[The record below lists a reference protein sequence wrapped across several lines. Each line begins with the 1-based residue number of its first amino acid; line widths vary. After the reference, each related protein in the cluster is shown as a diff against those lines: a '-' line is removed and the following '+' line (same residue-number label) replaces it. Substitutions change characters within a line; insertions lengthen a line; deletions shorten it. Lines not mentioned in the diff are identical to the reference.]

1 MEVDFYPQ
9 NKDKYLQI
17 SSVLMEKNESMKDL
31 ASQVAI
37 PQNYLRDNFVQ
48 AEVLTVNWGRKGR
61 EFGKKLRLRYADQS
75 DSTVVFRVPRSACVT
90 EGDIVYSCSPLDRSS
105 SLEQDHLFIECKNG
119 IAQITPIYTFE
130 TVLQAG
136 DFSLPLTIKEIS
148 QQDEFDGYAA
158 LSQYHYRDKI
168 LFGRHAPLVAVTCHP
183 MLPKVVGYI
192 DLATAFFVNTPR
204 RNILDEP
211 TCLNGVSWDGWTK
224 DVIRERIPL
233 FVRIARC
240 VVHPEMR
247 SMGLGRLLVEH
258 AAHFAKTHWQSAY
271 WKPYFLEISAD
282 MLRYIPFAEKAG
294 MVFTGETEGNLKRIA
309 KDLRYLKANEERLQK
324 EIFKGE
330 VFGILDTKLSQ
341 LTKAD
346 NAVNGSGKN
355 IGQFVAEQIENP
367 TLDGW
372 AKLAGVLSLPKPH
385 YMMGLNEETAELI
398 TQRAQAKNITSSP
411 AQEGQVYVDKVYKSR
426 LQQSVR
432 LENVCYQAEFLVT
445 RTEMTHQIERAFEIS
460 LDNLTQPI
468 FKNLSLEILP
478 GEILV
483 ITGLSGTGKTT
494 LLQLLAGRKSP
505 SSGLIALPDNAKVGQ
520 LNPISVSKPLIEVI
534 GRQDTGKGIYWM
546 GIVGLSEPYLY
557 VKPFSALSA
566 GQKYRAMLAR
576 LLIRGANLWLID
588 EFCENLDVVN
598 THLLSQKIAT
608 LARKVGATVVIA
620 SSDTNKFVKSLLPD
634 RVLVLKGAIDTN
646 GYELFTNDNFLA
658 QMETDK
664 E

>member
-1 MEVDFYPQ
+1 MNDFITQ
-9 NKDKYLQI
+9 TTI
-17 SSVLMEKNESMKDL
+17 SETFSK
-31 ASQVAI
+31 
-37 PQNYLRDNFVQ
+37 DNFVQ

-61 EFGKKLRLRYADQS
+61 EFGKKLRLRYADQP

-90 EGDIVYSCSPLDRSS
+90 EGDIVYSYSPLDKNS
-105 SLEQDHLFIECKNG
+105 SLEQDYLFIECKNG
-119 IAQITPIYTFE
+119 IAQITPIYSSE

-136 DFSLPLTIKEIS
+136 DLYIPVTIKEIS
-148 QQDEFDGYAA
+148 RQDEFDGYTA
-158 LSQYHYRDKI
+158 LTQYHYRDKI

-183 MLPKVVGYI
+183 MLPRVVGYI

-211 TCLNGVSWDGWTK
+211 THLNGVSWDSWTK

-247 SMGLGRLLVEH
+247 SMGLGTLLVEH
-258 AAHFAKTHWQSAY
+258 AARFARTHWQSAH

-294 MVFTGETEGNLKRIA
+294 MIFVGETEGNLKRIA
-309 KDLRYLKANEERLQK
+309 KDLRYLKANEARLQK

-341 LTKAD
+341 LTKAS
-346 NAVNGSGKN
+346 NAVNGSGKK
-355 IGQFVAEQIENP
+355 IDQFIAEQIENP

-385 YMMGLNEETAELI
+385 YMRGLTEEAAKLI
-398 TQRAQAKNITSSP
+398 TQRAQEKNISASP
-411 AQEGQVYVDKVYKSR
+411 AQDGQIYIDQIYKSR
-426 LQQSVR
+426 LRQPVR
-432 LENVCYQAEFLVT
+432 LENITYQVEFSVT
-445 RTEMTHQIERAFEIS
+445 RTPITHQIERAFEIS
-460 LDNLTQPI
+460 LDNLIQPI
-468 FKNLSLEILP
+468 FRNLTLEILP

-494 LLQLLAGRKSP
+494 LLQLLAGKLSP
-505 SSGLIALPDNAKVGQ
+505 SSGKISLPDNAKIGQ
-520 LNPISVSKPLIEVI
+520 LNPISVSRPLIEVI
-534 GRQDTGKGIYWM
+534 GRKDTGKGIYWM
-546 GIVGLSEPYLY
+546 GVVGLSEPYLY
-557 VKPFSALSA
+557 VKPFTALSA

-598 THLLSQKIAT
+598 THLLSQKIST

-620 SSDTNKFVKSLLPD
+620 SSNASRFVKPLHPD
-634 RVLVLKGAIDTN
+634 RVLILKGPAETN
-646 GYELFTNDNFLA
+646 NYKILTRNEFIHWMNSENDINIS
-658 QMETDK
+658 
-664 E
+664 

>member
-1 MEVDFYPQ
+1 MNGLPLRVTVPQ
-9 NKDKYLQI
+9 
-17 SSVLMEKNESMKDL
+17 S
-31 ASQVAI
+31 
-37 PQNYLRDNFVQ
+37 YLRNNLVQ
-48 AEVLTVNWGRKGR
+48 AKVVAVNWGSKKG
-61 EFGKKLRLRYADQS
+61 EFGKKIRLQYLNQP
-75 DSTVVFRVPRSACVT
+75 DSTVTLRVPRSACVT
-90 EGDIVYSCSPLDRSS
+90 EGDHVCSYYPLDESS
-105 SLEQDHLFIECKNG
+105 SMEQDSLFMECENG
-119 IAQITPIYTFE
+119 ITQISPIYSFD
-130 TVLQAG
+130 TVLQVG
-136 DFSLPLTIKEIS
+136 DFSIPLTIKEIS
-148 QQDEFDGYAA
+148 QQDEFDGYIA
-158 LSQYHYRDKI
+158 LTQYHYREKI

-183 MLPKVVGYI
+183 MLPTVVGYI

-211 TCLNGVSWDGWTK
+211 TRLNGVTWDSWTK

-233 FVRIARC
+233 FVRVARC

-258 AAHFAKTHWQSAY
+258 AAHFARTHWQSAH
-271 WKPYFLEISAD
+271 WKPLFLEISAD

-294 MVFTGETEGNLKRIA
+294 MIFTGETEGNLKRIA

-355 IGQFVAEQIENP
+355 IGQFIAEQIENP

-385 YMMGLNEETAELI
+385 YMMGLNKEAAELI
-398 TQRAQAKNITSSP
+398 TQRAQIKKIAPSP
-411 AQEGQVYVDKVYKSR
+411 AQEGQMYVDRVYKSR

-432 LENVCYQAEFLVT
+432 LENVSYQAEFSVT
-445 RTEMTHQIERAFEIS
+445 RTEVTHQIERAFEIS
-460 LDNLTQPI
+460 LDNLAQPI
-468 FKNLSLEILP
+468 LKDLSLEISP

-483 ITGLSGTGKTT
+483 VTGLSGTGKTT
-494 LLQLLAGRKSP
+494 LLQLLAGKLSP
-505 SSGLIALPDNAKVGQ
+505 ISGTISIPNNAKVGQ

-546 GIVGLSEPYLY
+546 GVVGLSEPYLY

-588 EFCENLDVVN
+588 EFCENLDIVN
-598 THLLSQKIAT
+598 TNLLAQKIST
-608 LARKVGATVVIA
+608 LARRVGATVVIA
-620 SSDTNKFVKSLLPD
+620 SSDANRFVQSLDPD
-634 RVLVLKGAIDTN
+634 RVLVLKGAIDTS
-646 GYELFTNDNFLA
+646 GYELFTGDSFFSSN
-658 QMETDK
+658 
-664 E
+664 

>member
-1 MEVDFYPQ
+1 M
-9 NKDKYLQI
+9 N
-17 SSVLMEKNESMKDL
+17 DL
-31 ASQVAI
+31 ASQVTV
-37 PQNYLRDNFVQ
+37 PQSYLRDHLVH
-48 AEVLTVNWGRKGR
+48 AKVLTVNWGSKGG
-61 EFGKKLRLRYADQS
+61 EFGKKIRLQYSDQP

-90 EGDIVYSCSPLDRSS
+90 EGDVVYSYSPLDKNSS
-105 SLEQDHLFIECKNG
+105 MEQDYLFIECKNG
-119 IAQITPIYTFE
+119 VTKLTPIYSFE
-130 TVLQAG
+130 TVLQVG

-183 MLPKVVGYI
+183 MLPRVVGYI

-211 TCLNGVSWDGWTK
+211 TRLNCVAWDSWTK

-258 AAHFAKTHWQSAY
+258 AAHFAKTHWQSAH

-294 MVFTGETEGNLKRIA
+294 MIFAGETEGNLKRIA

-385 YMMGLNEETAELI
+385 YMMGLNEEAAELI
-398 TQRAQAKNITSSP
+398 TQRAQAKNISPSP
-411 AQEGQVYVDKVYKSR
+411 AQEGQVYVDQIYKSR
-426 LQQSVR
+426 LQQLVK
-432 LENVCYQAEFLVT
+432 LENVTYQTEFSVT
-445 RTEMTHQIERAFEIS
+445 RTEITHQIERAFEIS
-460 LDNLTQPI
+460 LDNLTQPV
-468 FKNLSLEILP
+468 FKNLSFEVSP

-483 ITGLSGTGKTT
+483 VTGLSGTGKTT
-494 LLQLLAGRKSP
+494 LLQLLAGKLSLT
-505 SSGLIALPDNAKVGQ
+505 SGAISLPDNVKVGL

-546 GIVGLSEPYLY
+546 GVVGLSEPYLY

-588 EFCENLDVVN
+588 EFCENLDIVN
-598 THLLSQKIAT
+598 THLLSQKIST
-608 LARKVGATVVIA
+608 LARRVGATVVIA
-620 SSDTNKFVKSLLPD
+620 SSDANRFVKSLLPD
-634 RVLVLKGAIDTN
+634 KVLVLKGAIDTN
-646 GYELFTNDNFLA
+646 GYELFTNDDFLA
-658 QMETDK
+658 QIESQSNVNAS
-664 E
+664 